1 MELDRTKGK
10 FEKANEEEGRD
21 LQLHPEKK
29 VGTYAQAYN
38 YYAHTHAKHR
48 PISVEIRRTVKL
60 NPK

>member
-1 MELDRTKGK
+1 VELDRTKGK
-10 FEKANEEEGRD
+10 IEKANEEEGRD